1 MLRSRLAL
9 KLFFVVVVVVV
20 VFQTSKTLTPYGYEK
35 NVDLHSK
42 VHTEIEFLCSAIIPQ
57 QQH

>member
-9 KLFFVVVVVVV
+9 KLFFVVVVV